1 MQTLPRQS
9 FRDIVKCSREL
20 GRQLSG
26 IEKRWPRLKRGRDMT
41 FGYWHNECS
50 SSMLV
55 EEGDLVDLCA
65 SRRIGEA
72 YEIGENSW
80 KDNDRESFDGSYAAH
95 ACVMER
101 LFTAR
106 RGFKV
111 VVDEIYR
118 Q

>member
-1 MQTLPRQS
+1 MR
-9 FRDIVKCSREL
+9 CSNAK
-20 GRQLSG
+20 
-26 IEKRWPRLKRGRDMT
+26 IRGLEFDRR
-41 FGYWHNECS
+41 
-50 SSMLV
+50 
-55 EEGDLVDLCA
+55 

-101 LFTAR
+101 LFIAR

-111 VVDEIYR
+111 VADEIYR
-118 Q
+118 EYQKCLNADTKNKLEERASMYYL